1 MVTELLSRELKATS
15 FMSLKKSRRFSS
27 LISSVVIS
35 LALIL
40 LEVFTYKALYSKVEQ
55 YSGFNKHLYVLIM
68 FIATL
73 FVVFYLVNV
82 TYKAFFKDQNEKI
95 ILGTRPIS
103 TYQIVLA
110 KSLYVLIK
118 SVISS
123 FVVLFPIAC
132 TYLAMSNAYL
142 PAYIYLVYFIVLTSI
157 FATFVSLLLAIPYK
171 VLFDLLK
178 KYKVAYLVVS
188 ILISFA
194 LAYVYS
200 YILDIFVNLV
210 SDSDLSYI
218 FTTGSMSIIESV
230 TSKLYPC
237 SFLVDISLEKNVFT
251 NFLIYFIVIF
261 GLGIV
266 SMLLFTLFYSRYLHK
281 DESEKAKDILNLQ
294 VKLTS
299 PSRALIKKEF
309 VLMFTSGEGLSSY
322 ASLLVLQPFLVYLV
336 VSAINII
343 FSGGNLVFISSLFPN
358 VMVGIDS
365 LLVFLFLAV
374 INSTSSISLSSE
386 KNTLIIMK
394 YIPVSYVK
402 QMGIKLLIPY
412 AFSSL
417 SYLVT
422 ILVLAISGEI
432 SFVSF
437 ALLIIVGLLL
447 LFIISLGSIY
457 TDLKSKK
464 NASLLN
470 TLTSFILPVL
480 SVGAGVLLSLV
491 FDNEILSYYMFFVII
506 LAFEAVELACMLV
519 KAPQRIQRDLNEYV
533 GGNL

>member
-1 MVTELLSRELKATS
+1 
-15 FMSLKKSRRFSS
+15 
-27 LISSVVIS
+27 
-35 LALIL
+35 
-40 LEVFTYKALYSKVEQ
+40 
-55 YSGFNKHLYVLIM
+55 
-68 FIATL
+68 
-73 FVVFYLVNV
+73 
-82 TYKAFFKDQNEKI
+82 
-95 ILGTRPIS
+95 
-103 TYQIVLA
+103 
-110 KSLYVLIK
+110 
-118 SVISS
+118 
-123 FVVLFPIAC
+123 
-132 TYLAMSNAYL
+132 
-142 PAYIYLVYFIVLTSI
+142 
-157 FATFVSLLLAIPYK
+157 
-171 VLFDLLK
+171 
-178 KYKVAYLVVS
+178 
-188 ILISFA
+188 
-194 LAYVYS
+194 
-200 YILDIFVNLV
+200 
-210 SDSDLSYI
+210 
-218 FTTGSMSIIESV
+218 
-230 TSKLYPC
+230 
-237 SFLVDISLEKNVFT
+237 
-251 NFLIYFIVIF
+251 
-261 GLGIV
+261 
-266 SMLLFTLFYSRYLHK
+266 
-281 DESEKAKDILNLQ
+281 
-294 VKLTS
+294 
-299 PSRALIKKEF
+299 
-309 VLMFTSGEGLSSY
+309 
-322 ASLLVLQPFLVYLV
+322 
-336 VSAINII
+336 
-343 FSGGNLVFISSLFPN
+343 SGGNLVFISSLFPN

-402 QMGIKLLIPY
+402 QMGIKLLFPY

-506 LAFEAVELACMLV
+506 LAFEAIELVCMLV